1 MTDFRKLFEPIQIGN
16 VQLRNRIVMPA
27 MGTLLASDTGAVT
40 DRLIDYHA
48 ERSRGLVGLNITEV
62 ACVDSPLGKTI
73 VNQLRIDH
81 DSYVPGLNHLAQTVH
96 AYGGKIAVQ
105 LHHAGRQTSLAVT
118 GGLQPVSASDVAYY
132 DKYGIPPAAWV
143 SQPRPLTVEE
153 IGRLVE
159 KFAESAERAKRA
171 QMDAVE
177 LHGAHGYLIGQFLSP
192 YTNKRTDAY
201 GGSLERRMRF
211 ALEIVQRVRE
221 KVGARFPVIFRIS
234 ADEMIPEGLK
244 LDEAKTICR
253 NLEEV
258 GVDAINVSAAIYE
271 SEHWCEQPM
280 ATPRGCLT
288 HLSAGIKEA
297 VGIPVIAV
305 GRINDPTLAERI
317 LQEEKADM
325 VAMGRALLADPELP
339 RKAREGRLDD
349 IRRCTACNTGC
360 IYRVGW
366 QGLSVSCQV
375 NPGVGR
381 EKEFRVVPVDGPR
394 RILVIGGGPGGMEA
408 ALIAS
413 LRGHK
418 VVLYEKNS
426 ELGGQVLLAIKPP
439 HKDELRSILEYFPA
453 QLNKLG
459 VRLELGKEANDRVIE
474 SEKPDAVILAAGATP
489 LVPEIR
495 GADGDNVM
503 TAWDVLAGRKK
514 PEGKTVIVGGGE
526 VGCETAEFVAES
538 GLRVTV
544 AEMLD
549 YVAVDVEPLT
559 RWLLLER
566 LRKLGVSLMTDA
578 RTSEITRDGIN
589 VLGNRRGNEHVEA
602 HTVVLALGSKAS
614 NQLLEPLRKKVN
626 ELYAIGD
633 CVEPRNILEAI
644 REGSEAG
651 RVV

>member
-1 MTDFRKLFEPIQIGN
+1 M
-16 VQLRNRIVMPA
+16 QLRNRIVMPA
-27 MGTLLASDTGAVT
+27 MGTQLASDTGAVT

-62 ACVDSPLGKTI
+62 TCVDSPLGKTN

-81 DSYVPGLNHLAQTVH
+81 DRYVPGLNHLAQAVH

-105 LHHAGRQTSLAVT
+105 LHHAGRQTSLTVT
-118 GGLQPVSASDVAYY
+118 DGLQPVSASDVAYY
-132 DKYGIPPAAWV
+132 DRHGIPPGAWI
-143 SQPRPLTVEE
+143 SQPRPLTIEE
-153 IGRLVE
+153 IQGLVDR
-159 KFAESAERAKRA
+159 FAESAERAKRA

-221 KVGARFPVIFRIS
+221 RVGAGFPIIFRIS

-244 LDEAKTICR
+244 LDEAKIICR
-253 NLEEV
+253 NLWET
-258 GVDAINVSAAIYE
+258 GVDAVNVSAAVYE

-288 HLSAGIKEA
+288 HLSAGIKDA
-297 VGIPVIAV
+297 VDIPVIAV

-349 IRRCTACNTGC
+349 IRKCTACNTGC

-366 QGLSVSCQV
+366 QGLSISCQV
-375 NPGVGR
+375 NPAAGR
-381 EKEFRVVPVDGPR
+381 EKELRVVPADKTR
-394 RILVIGGGPGGMEA
+394 KILVIGGGPAGMEA
-408 ALIAS
+408 ARVAS
-413 LRGHK
+413 LRGHE

-426 ELGGQVLLAIKPP
+426 QLGGQVLLAIKPP
-439 HKDELRSILEYFPA
+439 HKDELRNILEYFPA

-459 VRLELGKEANDRVIE
+459 VRLELGKEANDRVVE
-474 SEKPDAVILAAGATP
+474 NEGPDAVILATGATP
-489 LVPEIR
+489 LVPEIE

-503 TAWDVLAGRKK
+503 TAWDVLTGRKK

-538 GLRVTV
+538 GLPVAV

-549 YVAVDVEPLT
+549 YVAADVEPLT

-566 LRKLGVSLMTDA
+566 LRGLGVSLMTHA
-578 RTSEITRDGIN
+578 KTVEITKDGIN
-589 VLGNRRGNEHVEA
+589 IIGNRHGREHVEA
-602 HTVVLALGSKAS
+602 NAVVLALGSKAS
-614 NQLLEPLRKKVN
+614 NQLLEPLRKKVS
-626 ELYAIGD
+626 ELHVIGD
-633 CVEPRNILEAI
+633 CMEPRNILEAI

-651 RVV
+651 RIV